1 MSNEIP
7 KASDTSSNGFD
18 LNRLRM
24 SQAFDEEIGVKK
36 LLVSVPVRK
45 PDRQWFVRVN
55 PDPGW
60 RLETAVLEMKD
71 DGRTYLVDAPLWPLL
86 AGEVVRKVLLTATNR
101 QGSFFVWPIRLMG
114 TDGRLDEWSRSQLE
128 AAHVAMKSWV
138 RVSANMAAGAYDVYT
153 ATAELS
159 APVWPEQTF
168 DELIQIAFKDRFID
182 TFDHPVL
189 RRLRGEI

>member
-1 MSNEIP
+1 MNTD
-7 KASDTSSNGFD
+7 ANNDRFD
-18 LNRLRM
+18 LSRIRM

-86 AGEVVRKVLLTATNR
+86 PGEVVCKVLLTDTHR
-101 QGSFFVWPIRLMG
+101 QASCV
-114 TDGRLDEWSRSQLE
+114 
-128 AAHVAMKSWV
+128 
-138 RVSANMAAGAYDVYT
+138 
-153 ATAELS
+153 
-159 APVWPEQTF
+159 
-168 DELIQIAFKDRFID
+168 
-182 TFDHPVL
+182 
-189 RRLRGEI
+189 